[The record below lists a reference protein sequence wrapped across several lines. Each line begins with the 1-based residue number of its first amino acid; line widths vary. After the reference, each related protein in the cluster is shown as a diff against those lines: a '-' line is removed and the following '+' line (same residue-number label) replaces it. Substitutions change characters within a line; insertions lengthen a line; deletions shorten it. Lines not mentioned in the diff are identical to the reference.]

1 MNESKN
7 KKESKSEII
16 DKKTNYLSL
25 SPGDDLDDI
34 LETSYV

>member
-25 SPGDDLDDI
+25 SPRDDI
-34 LETSYV
+34 PETSYV